1 MSSFYI
7 NKKSKVYSVKSG
19 KGLMFQEIS
28 DMTSFYRRLLNAK
41 IHDVVING
49 ETIITIWSDNVEVI
63 FDVSVFD
70 NKYNVYN
77 DYIDSLKTKINRFM
91 ERKDLS
97 EYKKRIPDKSKR
109 KINRSYSKN
118 LGRLVAGTLVTVTI
132 LTISATLKYSP
143 TNNLSIANASLPE
156 IDKPNIEESLTEQQ
170 LSEIKT
176 LKRKIVLD
184 TTTMPETTVDDL
196 TVREDSEIPDNEDFI
211 RCELAFDQKKDG
223 KMEATITNC
232 APYMEEYIARYG
244 LPRDLTYAITCQEN
258 GSLTL
263 IDDRIDAPNPMRIDP
278 IENNGELF
286 RNIPV
291 YKDGKL
297 TGEYDSF
304 YVVAKEADKNNPK
317 YAGYK
322 VLAIDNLIDHFQI
335 GCANIRRGIDR
346 YRNIFIAVDSNNKGL
361 YAFTNVY
368 DKALFD
374 IPNSR
379 EYYENNF
386 NDFTWTDFIARHYK
400 LVKNKPDF
408 VYGDPNYIWNVL
420 RYLETDD
427 NGVIHIEYDYKG
439 ETIKVELTNQNV
451 LDKNE
456 VDNYN
461 NDMRRG

>member
-1 MSSFYI
+1 MPSFYI
-7 NKKSKVYSVKSG
+7 NSKSKVYSVKSG

-28 DMTSFYRRLLNAK
+28 EMTSFYRRLLNAK
-41 IHDVVING
+41 IHDVSING
-49 ETIITIWSDNVEVI
+49 ETIKTTWNDNVEVI
-63 FDVSVFD
+63 FDVCVFD

-91 ERKDLS
+91 ERKNLS
-97 EYKKRIPDKSKR
+97 EYKGRVPNKSKR

-118 LGRLVAGTLVTVTI
+118 LGRLVAGTLATVTI
-132 LTISATLKYSP
+132 LAISATLRNNKS
-143 TNNLSIANASLPE
+143 NNLSIASASIPE
-156 IDKPNIEESLTEQQ
+156 IDKPKIEEALREQQ
-170 LSEIKT
+170 PSEIKT
-176 LKRKIVLD
+176 LKREMILD
-184 TTTMPETTVDDL
+184 STTTPEMAVDDL
-196 TVREDSEIPDNEDFI
+196 VERKTEIPDNDDFI
-211 RCELAFDQKKDG
+211 RCELAFDQKTDG
-223 KMEATITNC
+223 KMATTIANC

-244 LPRDLTYAITCQEN
+244 LPRDLTYAIACQEN

-278 IENNGELF
+278 IENNGEFF

-386 NDFTWTDFIARHYK
+386 NDFTWTDFIAKHYK

-420 RYLETDD
+420 RYIQTDA
-427 NGVIHIEYDYKG
+427 NGVIYIEYDYKG
-439 ETIKVELTNQNV
+439 ETIKVELTNQNM

-461 NDMRRG
+461 SNLRRG

>member
-1 MSSFYI
+1 MPSFYI
-7 NKKSKVYSVKSG
+7 NSKSKVYSVKSG

-28 DMTSFYRRLLNAK
+28 EMTSFYRRLLNAK
-41 IHDVVING
+41 IHDVAING
-49 ETIITIWSDNVEVI
+49 ETIKTTWNDNIEVI

-70 NKYNVYN
+70 NKYNIYN
-77 DYIDSLKTKINRFM
+77 DYIASLKTKINRFM
-91 ERKDLS
+91 ERKNLS
-97 EYKKRIPDKSKR
+97 EYKKRDFNNSKR

-118 LGRLVAGTLVTVTI
+118 LGRLVTGALATVTI
-132 LTISATLKYSP
+132 LTISATLKYSQ
-143 TNNLSIANASLPE
+143 TNNLFIANASIPK

-170 LSEIKT
+170 SSEIKT
-176 LKRKIVLD
+176 LKRKMILD
-184 TTTMPETTVDDL
+184 TTTMPEMAVDDL
-196 TVREDSEIPDNEDFI
+196 VVREDSEISDNDDFI
-211 RCELAFDQKKDG
+211 RCELAFDQKTDG
-223 KMEATITNC
+223 KMETTITNC
-232 APYMEEYIARYG
+232 APYMEEYIERYG

-278 IENNGELF
+278 NENNGEYF

-317 YAGYK
+317 YAGHK
-322 VLAIDNLIDHFQI
+322 VLVIENLADNFQI
-335 GCANIRRGIDR
+335 GCANFRRCIDR
-346 YRNIFIAVDSNNKGL
+346 YKNIFIALDAYNKGL

-420 RYLETDD
+420 RYLETDA

-439 ETIKVELTNQNV
+439 ETIKVELTNQNM

-461 NDMRRG
+461 NDMKRG

>member
-1 MSSFYI
+1 MPSFYI
-7 NKKSKVYSVKSG
+7 NSKSKVYSVKSG

-28 DMTSFYRRLLNAK
+28 EMTTFYRRLLNAK
-41 IHDVVING
+41 IHDVSING
-49 ETIITIWSDNVEVI
+49 ETIKTTWNDNVEVI
-63 FDVSVFD
+63 FDVCVFD

-91 ERKDLS
+91 ERKNLS
-97 EYKKRIPDKSKR
+97 EYKKRVPDKSKR

-118 LGRLVAGTLVTVTI
+118 LGRLVAGTLATVTI
-132 LTISATLKYSP
+132 LAISATLRNNKS
-143 TNNLSIANASLPE
+143 NNLSIASASIPE
-156 IDKPNIEESLTEQQ
+156 IDKPKIEETLREQQ
-170 LSEIKT
+170 PSEVKT
-176 LKRKIVLD
+176 LKREMTID
-184 TTTMPETTVDDL
+184 TATMPEVDDL
-196 TVREDSEIPDNEDFI
+196 VERKTEIPDNDNFI
-211 RCELAFDQKKDG
+211 RCELAFDQKTDG

-232 APYMEEYIARYG
+232 APYMEEYIERYG

-278 IENNGELF
+278 IENNGEFF

-386 NDFTWTDFIARHYK
+386 NDFTWTDFIAKHYK

-420 RYLETDD
+420 RYLEVDA

-439 ETIKVELTNQNV
+439 ETIKVELTNQNM

-461 NDMRRG
+461 SNLRRG